1 MKTYLAILFAC
12 ISIETFSSTTH
23 ENEESDTVSSV
34 KFSAKVLIASS
45 GFAPIPAFSFN
56 KPLLLAFLNINKD
69 RFTYEPDFAVGFN
82 GKPWMINNW
91 FRLNFLNAEIF
102 IVGGGI
108 NPSLFFQ
115 DVSTDNGESTIQA
128 QRNFSFDLSAE
139 MRISEK
145 SSLQLLYMRNNG
157 CDPGT
162 LSGNFFN
169 VSLYISPLSLS
180 KRILF
185 HLRSEMFY
193 FRFGEMA
200 GVFGSATARVSHER
214 KPISVFFQCVTPV
227 WVNFSGIHV
236 KANAGIMYSL

>member
-1 MKTYLAILFAC
+1 
-12 ISIETFSSTTH
+12 
-23 ENEESDTVSSV
+23 
-34 KFSAKVLIASS
+34 
-45 GFAPIPAFSFN
+45 
-56 KPLLLAFLNINKD
+56 LNINKD

-91 FRLNFLNAEIF
+91 FRFNFLNDEIL
-102 IVGGGI
+102 ILRGGI

-115 DVSTDNGESTIQA
+115 NVSTDNGEATIQA

-139 MRISEK
+139 TRVSK
-145 SSLQLLYMRNNG
+145 KYSLQLSYMRNYG

-185 HLRSEMFY
+185 HLRTEMFY

-214 KPISVFFQCVTPV
+214 IRISVFFQCVTPV
-227 WVNFSGIHV
+227 WANFSGTRV
-236 KANAGIMYSL
+236 KANAGVMYSL